1 MCNHISNNLDFI
13 RTKHP
18 DTGIFILGDFNRM
31 KDAQLKQFPNFYET
45 PYTEPGLGLSD
56 HLVVLC
62 RPNLVSKRVPPTKSY
77 QYKRKVNNQAKE
89 LFEQD
94 LTNIRWH
101 ELYAQAT
108 SAEQYE
114 FFASRIRT
122 LVEKHFPLIQV
133 VRTNVD
139 KPWVTSY
146 YKSLIFRRQ
155 AELKKGNMIEFRKL
169 RNKVNKASKKLRR
182 RYYEKEVSQL
192 YKVDVKSWWS
202 KTNRLL
208 NSPLNYLTNSL
219 CNGNQQELAEK
230 VAKFFNSVTDD
241 FEPLQNPTVAPLNT
255 PVLDNFIITH
265 DQIYVKLKALS
276 VNKSPGPESIPTWVL
291 KDFANILAKPLCAVA
306 NSSLRESCVPHEWKA
321 ATIVPIQKDKI
332 DLNQFGCMKGVSTVD
347 ALISIM
353 FKWFEAADQGNETRV
368 LLLDYKK
375 AFDLID
381 HTIVIEKQIK
391 C

>member
-31 KDAQLKQFPNFYET
+31 KDAQLKQFPLKHIVKDCTRENAILDLMYTSIENFYET

-62 RPNLVSKRVPPTKSY
+62 RPNLVSKRVPPTKSHLY
-77 QYKRKVNNQAKE
+77 NRKVNNQAKE

-146 YKSLIFRRQ
+146 YKSLIYRRQ

-169 RNKVNKASKKLRR
+169 RYKVNKASKKLRR

-208 NSPLNYLTNSL
+208 NKTKLNSPLNYVTNSL

-230 VAKFFNSVTDD
+230 VAELFNSVTDD

-255 PVLDNFIITH
+255 PVLDKFIITH
-265 DQIYVKLKALS
+265 DQIYVNLKALS
-276 VNKSPGPESIPTWVL
+276 VNKSPGPDSIPTWVL

-306 NSSLRESCVPHEWKA
+306 NSSLRESFVPHEWKA
-321 ATIVPIQKDKI
+321 ATIVPISD
-332 DLNQFGCMKGVSTVD
+332 QF
-347 ALISIM
+347 L
-353 FKWFEAADQGNETRV
+353 
-368 LLLDYKK
+368 
-375 AFDLID
+375 
-381 HTIVIEKQIK
+381 
-391 C
+391 